1 MKIKTILLVCVLV
14 MATNSM
20 VYANEEEG
28 NEKIYYSENI
38 GDSGITE
45 ELDNGEI
52 DLYSVTS
59 KIDWTIKPTIMKSG
73 PEFLRKK
80 GEKVKIN
87 VQVSPHK
94 KVRVGIRGTYKTY
107 IETSSTRTVTFV
119 VKETGQYRFFVEN
132 KSDSTVRV
140 VGMYSK

>member
-38 GDSGITE
+38 VDAGITE

-59 KIDWTIKPTIMKSG
+59 
-73 PEFLRKK
+73 
-80 GEKVKIN
+80 
-87 VQVSPHK
+87 
-94 KVRVGIRGTYKTY
+94 
-107 IETSSTRTVTFV
+107 
-119 VKETGQYRFFVEN
+119 
-132 KSDSTVRV
+132 
-140 VGMYSK
+140 

>member
-14 MATNSM
+14 MATNSK

-38 GDSGITE
+38 VDSGITE

-107 IETSSTRTVTFV
+107 IETSSTGTVTFV

>member
-1 MKIKTILLVCVLV
+1 MKITTILLVCVLV

-20 VYANEEEG
+20 VYANEEVG

-38 GDSGITE
+38 VDSGITE

>member
-38 GDSGITE
+38 VDSGITE

-59 KIDWTIKPTIMKSG
+59 KIDWTIKPTSG

-107 IETSSTRTVTFV
+107 IETSSTGTVTFV

>member
-38 GDSGITE
+38 VDSGITE

-87 VQVSPHK
+87 VQVSPYK

-107 IETSSTRTVTFV
+107 IETSSTGTVTFV

>member
-20 VYANEEEG
+20 VYANEE
-28 NEKIYYSENI
+28 
-38 GDSGITE
+38 
-45 ELDNGEI
+45 
-52 DLYSVTS
+52 
-59 KIDWTIKPTIMKSG
+59 
-73 PEFLRKK
+73 
-80 GEKVKIN
+80 
-87 VQVSPHK
+87 

-140 VGMYSK
+140 VGMYSKWL

>member
-38 GDSGITE
+38 VDSGITE

-73 PEFLRKK
+73 PEFLRKNEQLEFK
-80 GEKVKIN
+80 TIHENEFKKYKVYKFIDVRDIQILITPKNRLDSITEKQKQKRRI
-87 VQVSPHK
+87 
-94 KVRVGIRGTYKTY
+94 
-107 IETSSTRTVTFV
+107 
-119 VKETGQYRFFVEN
+119 
-132 KSDSTVRV
+132 
-140 VGMYSK
+140 

>member
-38 GDSGITE
+38 VDSGITE

-59 KIDWTIKPTIMKSG
+59 KIHWTIKPTIMKSG

-107 IETSSTRTVTFV
+107 IETSSTGTVTFV

>member
-20 VYANEEEG
+20 VY
-28 NEKIYYSENI
+28 SENI
-38 GDSGITE
+38 VDSGITE

-107 IETSSTRTVTFV
+107 IETSSTGTVTFV

>member
-14 MATNSM
+14 MTTNSM

-38 GDSGITE
+38 VDSGITE

-107 IETSSTRTVTFV
+107 IETSSTGTVTFV

>member
-1 MKIKTILLVCVLV
+1 MQMKKK
-14 MATNSM
+14 
-20 VYANEEEG
+20 G

-38 GDSGITE
+38 VDAGITE

-80 GEKVKIN
+80 KVK
-87 VQVSPHK
+87 K
-94 KVRVGIRGTYKTY
+94 
-107 IETSSTRTVTFV
+107 
-119 VKETGQYRFFVEN
+119 
-132 KSDSTVRV
+132 
-140 VGMYSK
+140 

>member
-28 NEKIYYSENI
+28 NEKIYQSENI
-38 GDSGITE
+38 VDSGITE

-107 IETSSTRTVTFV
+107 IEASSTGTVTFV

>member
-1 MKIKTILLVCVLV
+1 MKIKTILLVCILV
-14 MATNSM
+14 MVTNSM
-20 VYANEEEG
+20 VYANEES

-38 GDSGITE
+38 VEEGVTE
-45 ELDNGEI
+45 ELDNSEI

-107 IETSSTRTVTFV
+107 IETSSTGTATFV
-119 VKETGQYRFFVEN
+119 VKEAGRYRFFVEN
-132 KSDSTVRV
+132 KSDSTVHV
-140 VGMYSK
+140 VGTYSK

>member
-38 GDSGITE
+38 VDSGITE

-107 IETSSTRTVTFV
+107 IETSSTRTDTFEG
-119 VKETGQYRFFVEN
+119 KETGQYRFFVEN

>member
-38 GDSGITE
+38 VDSGITE

-94 KVRVGIRGTYKTY
+94 KVRVGI
-107 IETSSTRTVTFV
+107 TRTVTFV

>member
-20 VYANEEEG
+20 VY
-28 NEKIYYSENI
+28 YSENI
-38 GDSGITE
+38 VDSGITE

-107 IETSSTRTVTFV
+107 IETSSTGTVTFV

>member
-38 GDSGITE
+38 VDAGITE

-52 DLYSVTS
+52 
-59 KIDWTIKPTIMKSG
+59 
-73 PEFLRKK
+73 
-80 GEKVKIN
+80 EK
-87 VQVSPHK
+87 
-94 KVRVGIRGTYKTY
+94 
-107 IETSSTRTVTFV
+107 
-119 VKETGQYRFFVEN
+119 
-132 KSDSTVRV
+132 
-140 VGMYSK
+140 

>member
-38 GDSGITE
+38 VDSGITE

-107 IETSSTRTVTFV
+107 IETSSTGTVTFV

-132 KSDSTVRV
+132 KSDSIVRV

>member
-1 MKIKTILLVCVLV
+1 MDITSCIWK
-14 MATNSM
+14 
-20 VYANEEEG
+20 ANEEEG

-38 GDSGITE
+38 VDSGITE

-87 VQVSPHK
+87 VQVSQHK
-94 KVRVGIRGTYKTY
+94 KVRVGIRGTY
-107 IETSSTRTVTFV
+107 IETSSTGTVTFV

>member
-38 GDSGITE
+38 VDAGITE

-87 VQVSPHK
+87 VQVNPNK

-107 IETSSTRTVTFV
+107 IETSSTGTVTFV
-119 VKETGQYRFFVEN
+119 VKEAGQYRFFVEN

-140 VGMYSK
+140 VGTYSK